1 MDGKTGAEEL
11 VAKLLQDPALLQT
24 LATTQEPA
32 GRAAVVNRVNPR
44 AENSHG

>member
-24 LATTQEPA
+24 LAATK
-32 GRAAVVNRVNPR
+32 NP
-44 AENSHG
+44 EGDKSGS